1 MTDLK
6 AIRESQRE
14 GWDLDYSIESP
25 VWRGP
30 SDLEVTLSERATVLE
45 LGCGDG
51 KTIAGLLRGGRFVI
65 GVDHSRKAIG
75 ACSNR
80 YGPQQ
85 GLGLAIS
92 DVCALPFSDGSFDA
106 IVASHILEHL
116 ISDDRTIAVA
126 ECRRVL
132 RPGGRV
138 IVRVFSVRD
147 MRHGRGRE
155 IERDTFV
162 RGNSIVYHYFSKDE
176 LRSLFQHFKEESL
189 EERKVERRFEGE
201 DLQRVTLDAVFQV
214 D

>member
-1 MTDLK
+1 
-6 AIRESQRE
+6 
-14 GWDLDYSIESP
+14 
-25 VWRGP
+25 
-30 SDLEVTLSERATVLE
+30 VLE

-51 KTIAGLLRGGRFVI
+51 KTIAGLLGGGRFVVGI
-65 GVDHSRKAIG
+65 DHSTKAIG
-75 ACSNR
+75 ACNNR

-85 GLGLAIS
+85 GLSLAIS
-92 DVCALPFSDGSFDA
+92 DVCALPFSDGSFDT

-116 ISDDRTIAVA
+116 MSDDRTMAVA

-147 MRHGRGRE
+147 MRHGKGRE

-162 RGNSIVYHYFSKDE
+162 RGNSIVYHCFSKDE
-176 LRSLFQHFKEESL
+176 LRSLFQHFKEKSL
-189 EERKVERRFEGE
+189 EERKVVRRFEGE
-201 DLQRVTLDAVFQV
+201 DLQRVTLDAVFQL